1 MVSTRLLSALWFIPL
16 AVALIWI
23 GGWLLTGGV
32 IIAFTIA
39 IFEYDSA
46 LRQGGF
52 HPFRGLLIPLPALIV
67 TAQAL
72 NLLNQLQG
80 IGLAVILMAAAV
92 WMINAYEHGSAQA
105 LINFGLT
112 LLGALYIGW
121 LGAHFVALRM
131 LPDGRFWLLIG
142 VMATGLGDA
151 GAFFSG
157 RILGRHKMIPNVS
170 PGKTWEGYAGGVIT
184 AGLTG
189 LILAAVSPSLA
200 GLDPAGG
207 LALNVSALDGLII
220 GIVAG
225 LFSPLGD
232 LAMSVIKRQVGVKNF
247 SNLIAGHGGMLDR
260 LDSLLFGV
268 PLAYYVVL
276 VLLGR

>member
-1 MVSTRLLSALWFIPL
+1 MVRTRVLSALWFIPL
-16 AVALIWI
+16 AVITIWI
-23 GGWLLTGGV
+23 GGWFLTGV
-32 IIAFTIA
+32 VMIAFTLA
-39 IFEYDSA
+39 IIEYDSA

-52 HPFRGLLIPLPALIV
+52 RPFQGLLIPLPALII

-72 NLLNQLQG
+72 NILNQVQG
-80 IGLAVILMAAAV
+80 IGLAAVLMIAAV

-112 LLGALYIGW
+112 LLGTFYIGW

-131 LPDGRFWLLIG
+131 LPDGRYWLLIG

-157 RILGRHKMIPNVS
+157 RIWGRHKMIPHVS

-189 LILAAVSPSLA
+189 IILAAVSPSLA
-200 GLDPAGG
+200 ALDPTGG
-207 LALNVSALDGLII
+207 TSLSVSAFDGLII
-220 GIVAG
+220 GLVAG
-225 LFSPLGD
+225 VFSPLGD
-232 LAMSVIKRQVGVKNF
+232 LSMSVIKRQVGVKNF
-247 SNLIAGHGGMLDR
+247 SNLIAGHGGILDR

-268 PLAYYVVL
+268 PLAYYAVL